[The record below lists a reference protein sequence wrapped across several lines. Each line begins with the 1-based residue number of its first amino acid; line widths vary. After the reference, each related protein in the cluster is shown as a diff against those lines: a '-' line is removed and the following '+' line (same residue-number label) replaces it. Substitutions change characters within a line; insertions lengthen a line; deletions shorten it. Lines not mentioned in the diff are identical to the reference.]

1 APEQAQ
7 GRAKDAGPTA
17 DVYSLGAVLY
27 ELLTGRPPFRG
38 ETPLATM
45 HQVANDDPV
54 PPSRLV
60 PKVAR
65 DLETICLK
73 CLAKEPRKRYDSA
86 QALADD
92 LGRYLVGKPIKARP
106 TPFLER
112 GIKWTRRHPVPATV
126 MIASVV
132 VAISLLVAYI
142 RYQRGVDRQ
151 IAMTTSKSAEVIFQ
165 AQEDMAQ
172 HQLDQARTRLLG
184 LLPKIEGE
192 PRLRDLH
199 ARARS
204 LLTQIDSRIDD
215 GRQREQ
221 DGKRYQQF
229 LRKRNETQFH
239 ETQFTGLDVAASRKL
254 IQQSARDALAVFTA
268 PGSGE
273 TWSLGPLPRISS
285 QGKQDEVRE
294 GCYELLLILAEAVDQ
309 PDQGLRLL
317 DSAVSLH
324 GSPTRAYHLLRAACL
339 ARRGDTT
346 GAEQERQAAE
356 RLQPATALD
365 HFLMG
370 KERYKR
376 QQWGLAIPH
385 LDTALQLQP
394 DHFWANTL
402 SALCCLGLQ
411 RYSEAKIRLNACLQ
425 REPDYPWL
433 YVWRGFASSHVAAQ
447 AAGPVEK
454 PPSDLNTLA
463 KDVELQFQAA
473 ESDYRRALELLEQ
486 KPDEDLRYVLLIN
499 RGLLD
504 FQRRKWDQAEA
515 DWQEAIR
522 LDERRYQALGELA
535 SLYLRENKP
544 DAAIEQFSR
553 AVALQPDLAVLY
565 RGRAEAEL
573 AHPAPTKDQRAR
585 ALRDLE
591 QAIRLEKPGDP
602 VVARDHTHRGRLL
615 DHEGRH
621 EEALAA
627 FEAALKVVPD
637 YAEAH
642 RLRLDL
648 LGKLKRHSEV
658 IRSCDA
664 LLAQGKPSAEL
675 YQLRGLAKE
684 SLKDYPG
691 AIADFTQAIVLRPGS
706 APLLAHRGELYL
718 VTDAPR
724 PAVRDFEEAIRRDP
738 SNPDAYNGRG
748 LARAILGDHQKA
760 VADALIALR
769 MAEPTPRRL
778 YNAARIYA
786 KAAIA
791 ATGDVRKTGRDAVFV
806 VTRYQD
812 QAVAL
817 VRESYNR
824 LPGA

>member
-1 APEQAQ
+1 
-7 GRAKDAGPTA
+7 
-17 DVYSLGAVLY
+17 
-27 ELLTGRPPFRG
+27 
-38 ETPLATM
+38 
-45 HQVANDDPV
+45 
-54 PPSRLV
+54 
-60 PKVAR
+60 
-65 DLETICLK
+65 
-73 CLAKEPRKRYDSA
+73 
-86 QALADD
+86 
-92 LGRYLVGKPIKARP
+92 
-106 TPFLER
+106 
-112 GIKWTRRHPVPATV
+112 
-126 MIASVV
+126 
-132 VAISLLVAYI
+132 
-142 RYQRGVDRQ
+142 
-151 IAMTTSKSAEVIFQ
+151 
-165 AQEDMAQ
+165 
-172 HQLDQARTRLLG
+172 
-184 LLPKIEGE
+184 
-192 PRLRDLH
+192 
-199 ARARS
+199 
-204 LLTQIDSRIDD
+204 
-215 GRQREQ
+215 
-221 DGKRYQQF
+221 
-229 LRKRNETQFH
+229 
-239 ETQFTGLDVAASRKL
+239 
-254 IQQSARDALAVFTA
+254 
-268 PGSGE
+268 
-273 TWSLGPLPRISS
+273 
-285 QGKQDEVRE
+285 
-294 GCYELLLILAEAVDQ
+294 
-309 PDQGLRLL
+309 
-317 DSAVSLH
+317 
-324 GSPTRAYHLLRAACL
+324 
-339 ARRGDTT
+339 
-346 GAEQERQAAE
+346 
-356 RLQPATALD
+356 
-365 HFLMG
+365 MG

-385 LDTALQLQP
+385 FDTALQLQP

-411 RYSEAKIRLNACLQ
+411 RYSEARIRLNACLQ

-454 PPSDLNTLA
+454 PPSDKNTLP
-463 KDVELQFQAA
+463 KYVEIQFQAA

-486 KPDEDLRYVLLIN
+486 KPDEDLRYVRLIN
-499 RGLLD
+499 RGLLG
-504 FQRRKWDQAEA
+504 FQRGKWDQAEA

-522 LDERRYQALGELA
+522 LDERRYQAHGELA

-544 DAAIEQFSR
+544 DAAIEQLSR

-591 QAIRLEKPGDP
+591 QAIRLENPGDP
-602 VVARDHTHRGRLL
+602 VLARDQTNRGRLL
-615 DHEGRH
+615 VRERRD

-627 FEAALKVVPD
+627 FEAALKVVSD

-642 RLRLDL
+642 RMRLDL

-658 IRSCDA
+658 IQSCDA
-664 LLAQGKPSAEL
+664 LLAQAKPSAEL

-684 SLKDYPG
+684 RLKDYPG

-769 MAEPTPRRL
+769 MAEPTPRWL

-791 ATGDVRKTGRDAVFV
+791 ATADVRKTGRDAVFV
-806 VTRYQD
+806 VAHYQD

-824 LPGA
+824 LPAAQRTSFWRDVIQTDPALTVLRRRLRAIEPAGPATSADH